1 VSIGLAG
8 NLDTLKRT
16 TIRILYKLA
25 RYIAPSY
32 IAGEHLSDALRVCH
46 KYHQQGWN
54 ITICP
59 WEDGSDT
66 SSNATQRYVE
76 ALNAIQK
83 ESFDSYI
90 SVKAPFFGY
99 SLRYLLQIV
108 QAAKS
113 KETKIHFDSL
123 HPESAQLTFKLLNEA
138 IKVYPNLGCTLPARW
153 DRSLADV
160 NRIIEAQCSV
170 RIVKGQWE
178 DPQNPKIDIDKRYIE
193 IVRALAGKVPF
204 VAIASHD
211 PKLVESCLDILVES
225 NTQCELELLY
235 GLPMGVARIADEKG
249 VAKRIYV
256 PYGMAFLPYA
266 LGEIKKRPRILLWIV
281 RDSLAKTFGFKS

>member
-1 VSIGLAG
+1 
-8 NLDTLKRT
+8 LKTT

-32 IAGEHLSDALRVCH
+32 IAGEHLSDALRVCREYQH
-46 KYHQQGWN
+46 QGWN
-54 ITICP
+54 NTICP

-66 SSNATQRYVE
+66 SSNATRRYVE
-76 ALNAIQK
+76 ALQAIQK

-90 SVKAPFFGY
+90 SIKAPFFGY
-99 SLRYLLQIV
+99 SLRYFLQIV
-108 QAAKS
+108 KAAKS

-138 IKVYPNLGCTLPARW
+138 AKIYPNLGCTLPARW

-160 NRIIEAQCSV
+160 DRIVEAQCAV

-178 DPQNPKIDIDKRYIE
+178 DSQNPNIDIDKRYIE

-211 PKLVESCLDILVES
+211 PKLVESCLDILVKS
-225 NTQCELELLY
+225 NTPCELELLY
-235 GLPMGVARIADEKG
+235 GLPMRVAHIADKKG
-249 VAKRIYV
+249 VPKRIYV

-266 LGEIKKRPRILLWIV
+266 LAEIKKRPRILLWIV
-281 RDSLAKTFGFKS
+281 KDALSKPFRLKN